1 MLKFNILIALRNIT
15 RNLKYTIINIGGLA
29 IGLTCFIFIA
39 LYINDELKYDK
50 FHTKSDRIYRV
61 NRFYNSNDV
70 QEDAATCSFPFG
82 PTLQFDY
89 PDMVE
94 QVVRF
99 YNGFARQ
106 TFIEYRKADD
116 EVVRFNETGFYLV
129 DSTVFKV
136 FSIKFLHGNPETALN
151 RPNTI
156 VISASTARK
165 YFGDDPAL
173 GKLLRLEESDRL
185 DFEVTGVIDDIPS
198 QSHFKVDMLAS
209 LSTMRQFFGNGQLPQ
224 TWIWNP
230 CWTYVLLSK
239 GTTQSDLEA
248 IFPDFYLNH
257 YPDLSEQDVTL
268 YLQPLT
274 DIHLKSHHVYEMHP
288 NSNIQYIYILSSIAA
303 IVLILACIN
312 FMNMAT
318 AYSSDRAKE
327 IGLKKV
333 FGSLRSRIT
342 WQFINET
349 ILQSFLAMLIAIVLV
364 ESLMRS
370 FNHFTNKNISGLF
383 IFEYQFVLLG
393 ILLVIV
399 VGFLAGSYPALYLS
413 SFNPLQALKDVQP
426 GGTRSGFARKVL
438 VILQF
443 SISIALIIGTFIVF
457 NQMSFIRKADLG
469 FNKDQIILIPTV
481 NQISQNYETYKNEL
495 LNHPDILY
503 VTGMEDILGVNHN
516 TRQVVIEGLNPD
528 QSYWYPMFMVRH
540 DFIETFDIEIVAGRA
555 FSKEILADTAN
566 AIMINETM
574 AANLGWSNEDAIGK
588 RIRSDGD
595 ERVIGV
601 FKDFHILSLHKPIN
615 NFILDMLRNPRGA
628 NGLTRYIA
636 VRTNTDDYENVLSYI
651 EQKWHEIAPSRPFEF
666 AFHDQ
671 ELSSLYK
678 DEDQFS
684 KFSILLTILALFIAS
699 LGLIGLTSYMAEKR
713 TKEIGIRKVM
723 GASVSNIIK
732 ELSIDFIKL
741 ILLSNLIAWPV
752 AYIFTSNWLQNFT
765 QRIQIN
771 WLLFLFAG
779 VITLL
784 VALMITSFR
793 AYLASTRNPAETL
806 RYE

>member
-1 MLKFNILIALRNIT
+1 MLKFNILIAIRNIT
-15 RNLKYTIINIGGLA
+15 RNLKYTMINIVGLA

-39 LYINDELKYDK
+39 LYISDEMKYDT
-50 FHTKSDRIYRV
+50 FHEKADRIYRV

-70 QEDAATCSFPFG
+70 QEDAATCSFPCG

-99 YNGFARQ
+99 FNGFARQ
-106 TFIEYRKADD
+106 RFIEYRKTEED
-116 EVVRFNETGFYLV
+116 VIRFNETGFYLV

-136 FSIKFLHGNPETALN
+136 FSFKFLHGNPETALN
-151 RPNTI
+151 RPNTV

-165 YFGDDPAL
+165 YFGDEPAL
-173 GKLLRLEESDRL
+173 GKLLRMEETERL
-185 DFEVTGVIDDIPS
+185 DFEVTGVIEDIPS
-198 QSHFKVDMLAS
+198 QSHLNMDMLGS
-209 LSTMRQFFGNGQLPQ
+209 LSTMRPFFPNGLLPQ

-230 CWTYVLLSK
+230 CWTYVLLSE
-239 GTTQSDLEA
+239 GTTQRDLEA

-288 NSNIQYIYILSSIAA
+288 NSNIQYIFILSSIAA

-312 FMNMAT
+312 FMNMVT

-333 FGSLRSRIT
+333 FGSSRSRIT

-349 ILQSFLAMLIAIVLV
+349 ILQSFLAMVISIAIVQ
-364 ESLMRS
+364 SLMNS
-370 FNHFTNKNISGLF
+370 FNHFTNKDISGLF
-383 IFEYQFVLLG
+383 IFQTQYVLFG
-393 ILLVIV
+393 ILLVII

-413 SFNPLQALKDVQP
+413 SFSPVQALKDVHP

-438 VILQF
+438 VVLQF
-443 SISIALIIGTFIVF
+443 SISIALIIGTFVVF
-457 NQMSFIRKADLG
+457 NQMSFIRNADLG
-469 FNKDQIILIPTV
+469 FNKDRIILIPTV
-481 NQISQNYETYKNEL
+481 NQISQNYETFKNEL
-495 LNHPDILY
+495 LKHPEIRN

-540 DFIETFDIEIVAGRA
+540 DFIETFDIQVVSGRP
-555 FSKEILADTAN
+555 FSKEILADTVN

-574 AANLGWSNEDAIGK
+574 AANLGWSNEEALGK

-601 FKDFHILSLHKPIN
+601 FKDFHILSLHRPIN
-615 NFILDMLRNPRGA
+615 NFILDMLRNPQAA
-628 NGLTRYIA
+628 NGLTTYIA
-636 VRTNTDDYENVLSYI
+636 VRTNTDNYRNTLSYI
-651 EQKWHEIAPSRPFEF
+651 EEKWHEIAPSRPFEF
-666 AFHDQ
+666 SFQNQ
-671 ELSSLYK
+671 ELNSLYE

-684 KFSILLTILALFIAS
+684 KFSILLTLLALFIAS
-699 LGLIGLTSYMAEKR
+699 LGLVGLTSYMAEKR

-723 GASVSNIIK
+723 GATVGNIIK
-732 ELSIDFIKL
+732 ELSVDFLKL
-741 ILLSNLIAWPV
+741 ILISNLIAWPA
-752 AYIFTSNWLQNFT
+752 AYIVTSNWLQNFT
-765 QRIQIN
+765 EHIHIN
-771 WLLFLFAG
+771 WLLFLAAG
-779 VITLL
+779 IITL
-784 VALMITSFR
+784 VIALIITSFR
-793 AYLASTRNPAETL
+793 AYLASIRNPAETL

>member
-1 MLKFNILIALRNIT
+1 MLKFNILIAFRNIT

-29 IGLTCFIFIA
+29 IGLICFIFIA
-39 LYINDELKYDK
+39 LFISDELKYDQ
-50 FHTKSDRIYRV
+50 FHEKSDRIYRV

-70 QEDAATCSFPFG
+70 QEDAATCSFPSG

-94 QVVRF
+94 EVVRF
-99 YNGFARQ
+99 FNGFARQ
-106 TFIEYRKADD
+106 RFIEYRRTEED
-116 EVVRFNETGFYLV
+116 VIRFNETGFYLV

-136 FSIKFLHGNPETALN
+136 FSFNFLHGNPETALN
-151 RPNTI
+151 RPNTV
-156 VISASTARK
+156 VISESTAQK
-165 YFGDDPAL
+165 YFGDEPAL
-173 GKLLRLEESDRL
+173 GKLLRMEETERL
-185 DFEVTGVIDDIPS
+185 DFEVTGVIEDLPS
-198 QSHFKVDMLAS
+198 QSHFKMDMLGS

-224 TWIWNP
+224 TWVWNP
-230 CWTYVLLSK
+230 CWTYVLLSE
-239 GTTQSDLEA
+239 GTTQDDLEA

-312 FMNMAT
+312 FMNMVT

-333 FGSLRSRIT
+333 FGSSRNAIT
-342 WQFINET
+342 WQFIFET
-349 ILQSFLAMLIAIVLV
+349 ILQSLFAMVIAILFV
-364 ESLMRS
+364 ELLMRS
-370 FNHFTNKNISGLF
+370 FNQFTNKDISGF
-383 IFEYQFVLLG
+383 IFLDSQFIAFG
-393 ILLVIV
+393 MMIVII

-413 SFNPLQALKDVQP
+413 SFNPIQALKDVHP
-426 GGTRSGFARKVL
+426 GGSRSGFARKVL
-438 VILQF
+438 VVVQF
-443 SISIALIIGTFIVF
+443 SISIALIIGTLIVF
-457 NQMSFIRKADLG
+457 NQMRFIRNADLG
-469 FNKDQIILIPTV
+469 FNKDKIILIPTV
-481 NQISQNYETYKNEL
+481 NQISQNYETFKNEL

-540 DFIETFDIEIVAGRA
+540 DFIETFDIQVVAGRA
-555 FSKEILADTAN
+555 FSNEILADTAN

-574 AANLGWSNEDAIGK
+574 AANLGWSNEEAIGK

-601 FKDFHILSLHKPIN
+601 FKDFHILSLHRPIN
-615 NFILDMLRNPRGA
+615 NFILDMLRNPLAA
-628 NGLTRYIA
+628 NGLTTYIA
-636 VRTNTDDYENVLSYI
+636 VRTNTDNYKNVLPFI
-651 EQKWHEIAPSRPFEF
+651 EEKWLEIAPSRPFEF
-666 AFHDQ
+666 SFHDQ
-671 ELSSLYK
+671 ELSGLYE

-684 KFSILLTILALFIAS
+684 KFSILLTFLALFIAS
-699 LGLIGLTSYMAEKR
+699 IGLVGLTSYMAEKR

-723 GASVSNIIK
+723 GASIGNIIM
-732 ELSIDFIKL
+732 ELSVDFIKL
-741 ILLSNLIAWPV
+741 ILISNLIAWPA
-752 AYIFTSNWLQNFT
+752 AYIVTSSWLQNFS
-765 QRIQIN
+765 QHIQIS
-771 WLLFLFAG
+771 WLLFLLAG
-779 VITLL
+779 SFTLI
-784 VALMITSFR
+784 VALIITGFR
-793 AYLASTRNPAETL
+793 AYLASARNPAETL

>member
-1 MLKFNILIALRNIT
+1 
-15 RNLKYTIINIGGLA
+15 
-29 IGLTCFIFIA
+29 
-39 LYINDELKYDK
+39 
-50 FHTKSDRIYRV
+50 
-61 NRFYNSNDV
+61 
-70 QEDAATCSFPFG
+70 
-82 PTLQFDY
+82 
-89 PDMVE
+89 
-94 QVVRF
+94 VRF
-99 YNGFARQ
+99 FNGFARHA
-106 TFIEYRKADD
+106 FLEYRKTEDD
-116 EVVRFNETGFYLV
+116 VIRFNETGFYLV
-129 DSTVFKV
+129 DSSVFKV
-136 FSIKFLHGNPETALN
+136 FSFKFLQGNPETALN
-151 RPNTI
+151 RPNTV

-165 YFGDDPAL
+165 YFGDEPAL
-173 GKLLRLEESDRL
+173 GKLLRLEEQDAL
-185 DFEVTGVIDDIPS
+185 DFEVTGVIEDIPT
-198 QSHFKVDMLAS
+198 QSHFKVDMLGS
-209 LSTMRQFFGNGQLPQ
+209 LSTMRQFFPNGQLPQ

-230 CWTYVLLSK
+230 CWTYVLLSE
-239 GTTQSDLEA
+239 GTTQSDLDA
-248 IFPDFYLNH
+248 VFPDFYLNH

-333 FGSLRSRIT
+333 FGSLRTRIT
-342 WQFINET
+342 WQFIFET
-349 ILQSFLAMLIAIVLV
+349 ILQSFLAMVIAVLLV
-364 ESLMRS
+364 ESLLTS

-383 IFEYQFVLLG
+383 IFDLQFILFG
-393 ILLVIV
+393 ILLVII

-413 SFNPLQALKDVQP
+413 SFNPLQALRDVQP
-426 GGTRSGFARKVL
+426 GGTRSAFARKVL
-438 VILQF
+438 VVLQF

-457 NQMSFIRKADLG
+457 NQMRFIRNADLG

-481 NQISQNYETYKNEL
+481 NQISQNYETLKNEL
-495 LNHPDILY
+495 LNHPAILY

-540 DFIETFDIEIVAGRA
+540 DFIETFDIQVVAGRA

-588 RIRSDGD
+588 SIRSDGN

-636 VRTNTDDYENVLSYI
+636 VRTNTDNYKNVLSFI
-651 EQKWHEIAPSRPFEF
+651 EEKWLEIAPSRPFEY

-671 ELSSLYK
+671 ELNGLYK

-684 KFSILLTILALFIAS
+684 RFSILLTLLALFIAS
-699 LGLIGLTSYMAEKR
+699 LGLMGLTSYMAEKR

-741 ILLSNLIAWPV
+741 ILISNLIAWPA
-752 AYIFTSNWLQNFT
+752 AYIFTSNWLQNFS

-771 WLLFLFAG
+771 WFLFLLAG
-779 VITLL
+779 IITLF
-784 VALMITSFR
+784 VALIITSFR